1 MSETRMI
8 NGVPYMKVPG
18 GWQKVRQGPPADPT
32 FETKGPQARAT
43 LDQTNANI
51 QATNARTNAINRT
64 ASLQE
69 STAANE
75 RRRYPISKED
85 AAIIDRYRQNADVA
99 RRASMELLTAGQ
111 SVDRFGSG
119 PERARD
125 VKRSMVT
132 EDDGLLEQ
140 LGRNVYGTVAGISDQ
155 DIADYQ
161 DLDRLRQSRVATIQA
176 EQKGPQTESD
186 ALRYMKSTF
195 GPDKSVEVN
204 ARSLAEANYN
214 AVLDKR
220 KPDFYTKWANNFGSL
235 SAVNPQGKTAD
246 EVWQEAAQKGWQAFT
261 QGPQGRKL
269 YGQQQKGR
277 KPPPRKRP
285 VLDWDQ
291 M

>member
-1 MSETRMI
+1 MGWKRNKVTGEVVF
-8 NGVPYMKVPG
+8 VPDSGAPQPWIGK
-18 GWQKVRQGPPADPT
+18 PADPT
-32 FETKGPQARAT
+32 LPYQAPQAEANVRQTEAQIAAT
-43 LDQTNANI
+43 RQ
-51 QATNARTNAINRT
+51 RNAIDAQNQQITADKEARSRRT
-64 ASLQE
+64 
-69 STAANE
+69 
-75 RRRYPISKED
+75 YPISKED

-140 LGRNVYGTVAGISDQ
+140 FGRNIYGAVAGVSDQ
-155 DIADYQ
+155 DVSDYQ

-235 SAVNPQGKTAD
+235 SAVNRQGKTAD
-246 EVWQEAAQKGWQAFT
+246 EVWQEAAQKGWQTFT
-261 QGPQGRKL
+261 QGPKGRKL
-269 YGQQQKGR
+269 YGAPKG
-277 KPPPRKRP
+277 KGPPRKNR
-285 VLDWDQ
+285 VLNWDE

>member
-8 NGVPYMKVPG
+8 NGVPYMKVQG
-18 GWQKVRQGPPADPT
+18 GWQKVKQGPPADPT
-32 FETKGPQARAT
+32 FDIQRPQAQAT
-43 LDQTNANI
+43 LGKTNADI
-51 QATNARTNAINRT
+51 EATNARTNAINRT

-69 STAANE
+69 TTAANE

-132 EDDGLLEQ
+132 EDDGLAEQ
-140 LGRNVYGTVAGISDQ
+140 LGRNIYGAVAGVSDQ
-155 DIADYQ
+155 DVSDYQ

-235 SAVNPQGKTAD
+235 SAVNRQGKTAD
-246 EVWQEAAQKGWQAFT
+246 EVWQEAAQQGWQTFT
-261 QGPQGRKL
+261 QGPKGRKL
-269 YGQQQKGR
+269 YGAPKGR
-277 KPPPRKRP
+277 KPPPRKNP
-285 VLDWDQ
+285 VYNFEDY
-291 M
+291 

>member
-1 MSETRMI
+1 MSETRVI
-8 NGVPYMKVPG
+8 NGVPYVKVPG
-18 GWQKVRQGPPADPT
+18 GWQKARQGPPADPT
-32 FETKGPQARAT
+32 FDIQRPQAQAT
-43 LDQTNANI
+43 LGKTNADI
-51 QATNARTNAINRT
+51 EATNARTNAINRT
-64 ASLQE
+64 TNLQE
-69 STAANE
+69 AGAANE

-85 AAIIDRYRQNADVA
+85 AAIIDRYRQNADTA
-99 RRASMELLTAGQ
+99 RRASMELLNAGR

-140 LGRNVYGTVAGISDQ
+140 FGRNVYGTVAGVSDQ
-155 DIADYQ
+155 DISDYQ
-161 DLDRLRQSRVATIQA
+161 DLDRLRQARVATIQQ

-204 ARSLAEANYN
+204 ARSLAEANFN

-246 EVWQEAAQKGWQAFT
+246 EVWQEAAQKGWQTFT

-269 YGQQQKGR
+269 YGAPKGEGR
-277 KPPPRKRP
+277 GTNR
-285 VLDWDQ
+285 VVDWDE